1 MESFVIPQVAALVI
15 MCAWEHTL
23 RTRIARQYFSGL
35 PSFRISFV
43 LMALTNICI
52 WNQWIP
58 YSKWMVGGNL
68 AVLASIP
75 STIIFLFSRR
85 FLAAAVA
92 CAMTISILVNVFC
105 EGQRKG
111 GDAFACSERWSGPLQ
126 SAGIIFFVFGGF
138 HSYVGRRFRRAVA
151 SPWHMTL
158 VVLYFQMIWLRASIS
173 VGMYRHD
180 SRYSEEVEN
189 FMIGVIV
196 IDALVQNVN
205 NET

>member
-1 MESFVIPQVAALVI
+1 MESFAVPQVVALVI

-35 PSFRISFV
+35 PSFRICLV

-52 WNQWIP
+52 WNQWIR
-58 YSKWMVGGNL
+58 YSKWMVGGNA
-68 AVLASIP
+68 AVFVSIP

-92 CAMTISILVNVFC
+92 CVMSISILLTMFC
-105 EGQRKG
+105 SINYQR
-111 GDAFACSERWSGPLQ
+111 GDVCRWKPLQ
-126 SAGIIFFVFGGF
+126 FVGIVFFVFGGL
-138 HSYVGRRFRRAVA
+138 HSYVGCRFRRAVA

>member
-52 WNQWIP
+52 WNQWLR

-92 CAMTISILVNVFC
+92 CFMSITILLTMFCSINYHSDV
-105 EGQRKG
+105 
-111 GDAFACSERWSGPLQ
+111 CSGRWSGPLQ

>member
-52 WNQWIP
+52 WNQWLR

-92 CAMTISILVNVFC
+92 CFMSITILLTMFC
-105 EGQRKG
+105 RINYHS
-111 GDAFACSERWSGPLQ
+111 DVCSGRWSGPLQ

-180 SRYSEEVEN
+180 SRYSEEVES
-189 FMIGVIV
+189 FMIGVIM
-196 IDALVQNVN
+196 IDA
-205 NET
+205 

>member
-1 MESFVIPQVAALVI
+1 

-52 WNQWIP
+52 WNQWLRF
-58 YSKWMVGGNL
+58 SKWMIGGNL
-68 AVLASIP
+68 AVLVSIP

-92 CAMTISILVNVFC
+92 CVMSISILLTIFC
-105 EGQRKG
+105 SINYQR
-111 GDAFACSERWSGPLQ
+111 GDVCRWKPLQ
-126 SAGIIFFVFGGF
+126 SAGIVFFVFGGF

-158 VVLYFQMIWLRASIS
+158 VVLYFQMIVLRASIS
-173 VGMYRHD
+173 VGMYRHE
-180 SRYSEEVEN
+180 SRCWEEVES
-189 FMIGVIV
+189 FMIGVIM
-196 IDALVQNVN
+196 IL
-205 NET
+205 